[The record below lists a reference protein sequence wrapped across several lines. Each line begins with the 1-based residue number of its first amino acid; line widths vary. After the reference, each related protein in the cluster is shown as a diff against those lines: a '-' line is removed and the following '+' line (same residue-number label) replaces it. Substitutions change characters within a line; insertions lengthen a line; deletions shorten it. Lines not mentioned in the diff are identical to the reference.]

1 MLGTFFPGS
10 TKVLKLFPGNS
21 RHLFKTLCTSKN
33 ESGTVS
39 EIDFSQAIKDF
50 KQNGMALLPI
60 RVEKLFLG
68 TIHKLCCQKGSQT
81 TLHF

>member
-1 MLGTFFPGS
+1 MKMLSTFFPGS
-10 TKVLKLFPGNS
+10 TKLLKFFPGSS
-21 RHLFKTLCTSKN
+21 RHLFKTLCTSKT
-33 ESGTVS
+33 EMETVS

-68 TIHKLCCQKGSQT
+68 TIHKLRCKNG
-81 TLHF
+81 F